1 MVSRLDLL
9 AKPEHTLKTEIG
21 VPSPSSGRSFGALN
35 TKLSLQLNKTE
46 LSDERTLGYTVDEL
60 SVKG

>member
-35 TKLSLQLNKTE
+35 KMLSLQNE
-46 LSDERTLGYTVDEL
+46 QNRNEW
-60 SVKG
+60 